1 MCRGHSGPGPVTELM
16 FYSVVCAGPIRTKGH
31 HPHYRSALIEL
42 SPTECPNGHHLGPGT
57 A

>member
-1 MCRGHSGPGPVTELM
+1 M